1 MTELS
6 NVTVHDA
13 QLILEGGALLL
24 DVRQDDEFALG
35 HAPGAVHIAL
45 AELPDQLDR
54 LDKNRRIVCT
64 CRSGGRSTRASEFL
78 LSHGF
83 DVVNLEGG
91 MLAWAG
97 EGQPLEC
104 DTGDPVIG

>member
-13 QLILEGGALLL
+13 QIILEGGALLL
-24 DVRQDDEFALG
+24 DVRRDDEFALG
-35 HAPGAVHIAL
+35 HAPDALHIAL
-45 AELPDQLDR
+45 AELPDHLAR
-54 LDKNRRIVCT
+54 LDKGRRIVCA
-64 CRSGGRSTRASEFL
+64 CRSGGRSARASEFL
-78 LSHGF
+78 LEHGY

-97 EGQPLEC
+97 EGQPLVSES
-104 DTGDPVIG
+104 GEPAIG

>member
-1 MTELS
+1 MIELS

-13 QLILEGGALLL
+13 QLLLEGGAMLL

-45 AELPDQLDR
+45 NELPDHLAR
-54 LDKNRRIVCT
+54 LDTRRQIVCV

-78 LSHGF
+78 LEQGYN
-83 DVVNLEGG
+83 VVNLEGG

-97 EGQPLEC
+97 EGQPLVADSGE
-104 DTGDPVIG
+104 PVIG

>member
-35 HAPGAVHIAL
+35 HAPGALHIAL
-45 AELPDQLDR
+45 NELPDHLAR
-54 LDKNRRIVCT
+54 LDKGRRIVCV
-64 CRSGGRSTRASEFL
+64 CRSGGRSSRASEFL
-78 LSHGF
+78 LEHGY

-91 MLAWAG
+91 MMAWAG
-97 EGQPLEC
+97 AGEPLES
-104 DTGDPVIG
+104 DNGAPVIG

>member
-13 QLILEGGALLL
+13 QLILKDGALLL

-35 HAPGAVHIAL
+35 HAPGALHIAL
-45 AELPDQLDR
+45 NELPDHLAR
-54 LDKNRRIVCT
+54 LDKGRRIVCV
-64 CRSGGRSTRASEFL
+64 CRSGGRSSRASEFL
-78 LSHGF
+78 LEHGY

-91 MLAWAG
+91 MMAWAG
-97 EGQPLEC
+97 AGEPLES
-104 DTGDPVIG
+104 DSGDPVIG

>member
-35 HAPGAVHIAL
+35 HAPGALHIAL
-45 AELPDQLDR
+45 NELPDHLAR
-54 LDKNRRIVCT
+54 LDKGRQIVCV
-64 CRSGGRSTRASEFL
+64 CRSGGRSSRASEFL
-78 LSHGF
+78 LEHGY

-91 MLAWAG
+91 MMAWAG
-97 EGQPLEC
+97 AGQPLVSES
-104 DTGDPVIG
+104 GEPVIG

>member
-1 MTELS
+1 MTEFS

-35 HAPGAVHIAL
+35 HAPGALHIAL
-45 AELPDQLDR
+45 NELPDHLAR
-54 LDKNRRIVCT
+54 LDKGRRIVCV
-64 CRSGGRSTRASEFL
+64 CRSGGRSSRASEFL
-78 LSHGF
+78 LEHGY

-91 MLAWAG
+91 MMAWAG
-97 EGQPLEC
+97 AGQPLVSES
-104 DTGDPVIG
+104 GEPVIG

>member
-13 QLILEGGALLL
+13 QIILEGGALLL

-35 HAPGAVHIAL
+35 HAPGALHIPL
-45 AELPDQLDR
+45 AELPDHLAR
-54 LDKNRRIVCT
+54 LDKHRRIVCA
-64 CRSGGRSTRASEFL
+64 CRSGGRSSRASQFL
-78 LSHGF
+78 LEQGYN
-83 DVVNLEGG
+83 VVNLEGG
-91 MLAWAG
+91 MMAWAG

-104 DTGDPVIG
+104 ATGDPVIG

>member
-24 DVRQDDEFALG
+24 DVRQHDEFTLG
-35 HAPGAVHIAL
+35 HAPGALHIPL
-45 AELPDQLDR
+45 AELPDHLDH

-78 LSHGF
+78 LGHGF

-97 EGQPLEC
+97 EDQPLESEN
-104 DTGDPVIG
+104 GEPVIG